1 MYQVGTNSWV
11 REGVEFGIL
20 GLPSN
25 IRVVQETDDPEKAEW
40 TRQLT
45 DEEVEEKRLVNFMP
59 LVQSNKES
67 GKKDDTLET
76 D

>member
-1 MYQVGTNSWV
+1 V

>member
-1 MYQVGTNSWV
+1 
-11 REGVEFGIL
+11 
-20 GLPSN
+20 
-25 IRVVQETDDPEKAEW
+25 
-40 TRQLT
+40 LT

-59 LVQSNKES
+59 LVHSNKES